1 MREIVVNHWLVSTLK
16 INRDFYKY
24 PVSLRVVK
32 GELKPTIVTKK
43 IKIMAVERTLTI
55 LKPDCV
61 RKNLIGEVTRRI
73 QEAGFKIV
81 AMKMTR
87 LTKDTAGGF
96 YAVHKERPFFGEL
109 VEFMSSGACVPMIL
123 EKENAIAD
131 FRKFIGAT
139 NPAEAE
145 EGTIRADFAD
155 SVGENIVHGSDSV
168 ENGKIEAAYFF
179 AESEVVANQA

>member
-1 MREIVVNHWLVSTLK
+1 
-16 INRDFYKY
+16 
-24 PVSLRVVK
+24 
-32 GELKPTIVTKK
+32 
-43 IKIMAVERTLTI
+43 MANERTLTI

-61 RKNLIGEVTRRI
+61 HKGLIGEVTKRI
-73 QEAGFKIV
+73 QEAGFTIL

-96 YAVHKERPFFGEL
+96 YAVHKERPFYDEL
-109 VEFMSSGACVPMIL
+109 CEFMSSGACVPMIL

-131 FRKFIGAT
+131 FRTLIGAT
-139 NPAEAE
+139 NPADAE

-155 SVGENIVHGSDSV
+155 SVGENIIHGSDSV